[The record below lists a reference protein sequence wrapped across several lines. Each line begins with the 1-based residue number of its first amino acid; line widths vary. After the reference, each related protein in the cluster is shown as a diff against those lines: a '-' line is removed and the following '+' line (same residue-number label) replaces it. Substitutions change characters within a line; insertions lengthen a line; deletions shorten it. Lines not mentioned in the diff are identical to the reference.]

1 MRAVSQKVAI
11 VTDSSCCLPAEVA
24 SQHGIEIVP
33 FEMAFE
39 GRTYRDGV
47 DDPDDFYRMLRKAE
61 RLPTTSAPSP
71 GLFLQAFAEAR
82 ERAESILCIT
92 LPDGLSSL
100 HNSSLQAVMLA
111 EEQMPGVRV
120 DTMGAGAVASGQGLL
135 VLEAARA
142 AARGLDLDA
151 IINMLKEMAPRVHFF
166 AALDTLDYLAKG
178 GHVPKVAAWLG
189 GVVGIRPILTAS
201 NGDIKRIAQA
211 RSRKGAVDKML
222 SLMRA
227 RIPLDKPVQVCV
239 MHADAIDEA
248 EAFRNVIEERFEC
261 REMLMT
267 PFTPVMGVHSGPGVL
282 GVAFRVL

>member
-1 MRAVSQKVAI
+1 
-11 VTDSSCCLPAEVA
+11 
-24 SQHGIEIVP
+24 
-33 FEMAFE
+33 
-39 GRTYRDGV
+39 
-47 DDPDDFYRMLRKAE
+47 
-61 RLPTTSAPSP
+61 
-71 GLFLQAFAEAR
+71 
-82 ERAESILCIT
+82 
-92 LPDGLSSL
+92 
-100 HNSSLQAVMLA
+100 
-111 EEQMPGVRV
+111 
-120 DTMGAGAVASGQGLL
+120 MGAGAVASGQGLL

-222 SLMRA
+222 SLMRD
-227 RIPLDKPVQVCV
+227 RIPSDKPVQVCV